1 MSSYVIVHANF
12 LLEGEFKMRKLL
24 LVLFAVLLLCGCSSN
39 NPSENAEA
47 PAVLKVGMECDYAP
61 FNWTQV
67 EDSDTAV
74 AISSVDYADGYDVV
88 IASMIAES
96 LGMEVQIVKTDWDSL
111 IPSLNAG
118 AIDCIIAGMT
128 ETPERAEAVNF
139 TTPYYESDMVVI
151 IRNDSDLVNITDIQ
165 ELAGYNVLGQAN
177 TTYDEV
183 IDQIQGVNH
192 MTPLATYSRM
202 VLSLQSGE
210 ADAITAELPVA
221 NGVVAA
227 NPDLTYVTFAEG
239 HGFVVD
245 TSVSIAVAK
254 ENTELL
260 NNIQNALDQISVED
274 RLSIMQDA
282 VSRQPAVQE

>member
-1 MSSYVIVHANF
+1 M
-12 LLEGEFKMRKLL
+12 KKLL
-24 LVLFAVLLLCGCSSN
+24 ALLMILLLAAGCSSN
-39 NPSENAEA
+39 ATPENNGSKQPESS
-47 PAVLKVGMECDYAP
+47 VLRVGMECDYAP

-67 EDSDTAV
+67 SDSDTAV

-88 IASMIAES
+88 IASKLAAA

-151 IRNDSDLVNITDIQ
+151 VKADSDLVNITSIQ
-165 ELAGYNVLGQAN
+165 ELSGRNVLGQIN
-177 TTYDEV
+177 TTYDDV
-183 IDQIQGVNH
+183 IEQIQGVNH
-192 MTPLATYSRM
+192 MTPLATYPRM
-202 VLSLQSGE
+202 ILSLQAGE

-227 NPDLTYVTFAEG
+227 NPDLAIVRFAEG
-239 HGFVVD
+239 QGFVVD

-254 ENTELL
+254 QNTELL
-260 NNIQNALDQISVED
+260 NNLQNALNSISQEERLQIMEDAVNRQPSVE
-274 RLSIMQDA
+274 
-282 VSRQPAVQE
+282 E

>member
-1 MSSYVIVHANF
+1 MKKLFA
-12 LLEGEFKMRKLL
+12 LLMILL
-24 LVLFAVLLLCGCSSN
+24 LAAGCSNNAASNGGSEQPAAAVLR
-39 NPSENAEA
+39 
-47 PAVLKVGMECDYAP
+47 VGMECDYAP

-67 EDSDTAV
+67 TDSDTAV

-88 IASMIAES
+88 IASRLAEA

-128 ETPERAEAVNF
+128 ETPERAEAVSF

-151 IRNDSDLVNITDIQ
+151 VRADSDLVNITSIQ
-165 ELAGYNVLGQAN
+165 ELSGRNVLGQIN
-177 TTYDEV
+177 TTYDDV
-183 IDQIQGVNH
+183 IEQIQGVNH
-192 MTPLATYSRM
+192 MTPLATYPRM
-202 VLSLQSGE
+202 ILSLQSGE

-227 NPDLTYVTFAEG
+227 NPDLAIVRFAEG
-239 HGFVVD
+239 QGFVVD

-260 NNIQNALDQISVED
+260 NNLQNALNNISEEERLQIMEDAVNRQPSVE
-274 RLSIMQDA
+274 
-282 VSRQPAVQE
+282 E

>member
-1 MSSYVIVHANF
+1 MKKIIT
-12 LLEGEFKMRKLL
+12 LLFVL
-24 LVLFAVLLLCGCSSN
+24 LFAAGCSAPES
-39 NPSENAEA
+39 SEVPQN
-47 PAVLKVGMECDYAP
+47 VLRVGMECDYAP

-67 EDSDTAV
+67 EAADTAV

-88 IASMIAES
+88 IASLIAEK
-96 LGMEVQIVKTDWDSL
+96 LGMDVQIVKTDWDSL

-128 ETPERAEAVNF
+128 ETPERAEEVSF
-139 TTPYYESDMVVI
+139 TTPYYESQMVIVV
-151 IRNDSDLVNITDIQ
+151 RKDSDLINISDIQ
-165 ELAGYNVLGQAN
+165 ELSGRKVLGQIN

-183 IDQIQGVNH
+183 IDQIDGVVH
-192 MTPLATYSRM
+192 MTPLATYPRM
-202 VLSLQSGE
+202 VLSLQAGE

-227 NPDLTYVTFAEG
+227 NPDLAIVMFEEG
-239 HGFVVD
+239 KGFVVD

-260 NNIQNALDQISVED
+260 RNIQTALDGISEAE
-274 RLSIMQDA
+274 RLSIMEAA
-282 VSRQPAVQE
+282 VNRQPAAGE

>member
-1 MSSYVIVHANF
+1 MKKLFA
-12 LLEGEFKMRKLL
+12 LLMILL
-24 LVLFAVLLLCGCSSN
+24 LAAGCSNNASSNGGSEQPAAAVLR
-39 NPSENAEA
+39 
-47 PAVLKVGMECDYAP
+47 VGMECDYAP

-67 EDSDTAV
+67 TDSDTAV

-88 IASMIAES
+88 IASRLAEA

-128 ETPERAEAVNF
+128 ETPERAEAVSF

-151 IRNDSDLVNITDIQ
+151 VRADSDLVNITSIQ
-165 ELAGYNVLGQAN
+165 ELSGRNVLGQIN
-177 TTYDEV
+177 TTYDDV
-183 IDQIQGVNH
+183 IEQIQGVNH
-192 MTPLATYSRM
+192 MTPLATYPRM
-202 VLSLQSGE
+202 ILSLQSGE

-227 NPDLTYVTFAEG
+227 NPDLAIVRFAEG
-239 HGFVVD
+239 QGFVVD

-260 NNIQNALDQISVED
+260 NNLQNALNNISEEERLQIMEDAVNRQPSVE
-274 RLSIMQDA
+274 
-282 VSRQPAVQE
+282 E

>member
-1 MSSYVIVHANF
+1 MKKIIT
-12 LLEGEFKMRKLL
+12 
-24 LVLFAVLLLCGCSSN
+24 VLLLCFCIAGCAGSDQDTS
-39 NPSENAEA
+39 AD
-47 PAVLKVGMECDYAP
+47 VLRVGMECDYAP

-67 EDSDTAV
+67 EDSDTTV

-88 IASMIAES
+88 IASMIAEK

-128 ETPERAEAVNF
+128 ETPERAEEVNF

-151 IRNDSDLVNITDIQ
+151 VRKDSDLVNITDIQ
-165 ELAGYNVLGQAN
+165 QMKGYKVLGQSN

-183 IDQIQGVNH
+183 IDQINGVIH
-192 MTPLATYSRM
+192 MVPLATYPRM
-202 VLSLQSGE
+202 VLSLQAGE

-221 NGVVAA
+221 NGVVSA
-227 NPDLTYVTFAEG
+227 NPDLTIVTFEDG
-239 HGFVVD
+239 KGFIVD

-260 NNIQNALDQISVED
+260 EAIQGALNEISDAE
-274 RLSIMQDA
+274 RLSIMEAA
-282 VSRQPAVQE
+282 VGRQPAVGE

>member
-1 MSSYVIVHANF
+1 M
-12 LLEGEFKMRKLL
+12 KKLIIML
-24 LVLFAVLLLCGCSSN
+24 MVLMLAGCASGTAPEQDSNVLR
-39 NPSENAEA
+39 
-47 PAVLKVGMECDYAP
+47 VGMECDYAP

-74 AISSVDYADGYDVV
+74 PISAVDFADGYDVV
-88 IASMIAES
+88 IASMIAEA

-128 ETPERAEAVNF
+128 ETPERAESVSF

-151 IRNDSDLVNITDIQ
+151 VRADSELTGITDIQ
-165 ELAGYNVLGQAN
+165 ELSGFKVLGQSN
-177 TTYDEV
+177 TTYDEI
-183 IDQIQGVNH
+183 IDQIDGVVH
-192 MTPLATYSRM
+192 MTPLATYPRM
-202 VLSLQSGE
+202 ILSLQSGE

-227 NPDLTYVTFAEG
+227 NPDLAIVRFGQG
-239 HGFVVD
+239 HGFTVD

-254 ENTELL
+254 DNAELL
-260 NNIQNALDQISVED
+260 SRIQAALDQISEAQ
-274 RLSIMQDA
+274 RLEIMEAA
-282 VSRQPAVQE
+282 VDRQPATND

>member
-1 MSSYVIVHANF
+1 MKKLFA
-12 LLEGEFKMRKLL
+12 LLMILL
-24 LVLFAVLLLCGCSSN
+24 LAAGCSNNAASNGGSEQPAAAVLR
-39 NPSENAEA
+39 
-47 PAVLKVGMECDYAP
+47 VGMECDYAP

-67 EDSDTAV
+67 TDSDTAV

-88 IASMIAES
+88 IASRLAEA

-128 ETPERAEAVNF
+128 ETPERAEAVSF

-151 IRNDSDLVNITDIQ
+151 VRADSDLVNITSIQ
-165 ELAGYNVLGQAN
+165 ELSGRNVLGQIN
-177 TTYDEV
+177 TTYDDV
-183 IDQIQGVNH
+183 IEQIQGVNH
-192 MTPLATYSRM
+192 MTPLATYPRM
-202 VLSLQSGE
+202 ILSLQSGE

-227 NPDLTYVTFAEG
+227 NPDLAIVRFAEG
-239 HGFVVD
+239 QGFVVD

-260 NNIQNALDQISVED
+260 NSLQNALNNISEEERLQIMEDAVNRQPSVE
-274 RLSIMQDA
+274 
-282 VSRQPAVQE
+282 E

>member
-1 MSSYVIVHANF
+1 MKKIIT
-12 LLEGEFKMRKLL
+12 LLFVL
-24 LVLFAVLLLCGCSSN
+24 LFAAGCS
-39 NPSENAEA
+39 A
-47 PAVLKVGMECDYAP
+47 PESTEVPQNVLRVGMECDYAP

-67 EDSDTAV
+67 EAADTAV

-88 IASMIAES
+88 IASLIAEK
-96 LGMEVQIVKTDWDSL
+96 LGMDVQIVKTDWDSL

-128 ETPERAEAVNF
+128 ETPERAEEVNF
-139 TTPYYESDMVVI
+139 TTPYYESQMVIVV
-151 IRNDSDLVNITDIQ
+151 RKDSDLINISDIQ
-165 ELAGYNVLGQAN
+165 ELSGRKVLGQIN

-183 IDQIQGVNH
+183 IDQIDGVVH
-192 MTPLATYSRM
+192 MTPLATYPRM
-202 VLSLQSGE
+202 ILSLQAGE

-227 NPDLTYVTFAEG
+227 NPDLAIVMFEEG
-239 HGFVVD
+239 KGFVVD

-260 NNIQNALDQISVED
+260 RNIQTALDGISEAE
-274 RLSIMQDA
+274 RLSIMEAA
-282 VSRQPAVQE
+282 VNRQPAAGE

>member
-1 MSSYVIVHANF
+1 MKKVLIIM
-12 LLEGEFKMRKLL
+12 LLML
-24 LVLFAVLLLCGCSSN
+24 LVGCASQNDASDGSVLR
-39 NPSENAEA
+39 
-47 PAVLKVGMECDYAP
+47 VGMECDYAP

-67 EDSDTAV
+67 EENDTTV
-74 AISSVDYADGYDVV
+74 QISSVDYADGYDVV
-88 IASMIAES
+88 IASMIAEE
-96 LGMEVQIVKTDWDSL
+96 LGRKVEVVKTDWDAL

-151 IRNDSDLVNITDIQ
+151 VRKDSELTAIDDIRQLS
-165 ELAGYNVLGQAN
+165 GYNVLGQAN

-183 IDQIQGVNH
+183 IDQIEGVIH
-192 MTPLATYSRM
+192 MVPLATYPRM

-227 NPDLTYVTFAEG
+227 NPDLAIVTFAEG
-239 HGFVVD
+239 KGFVVD

-254 ENTELL
+254 ENTVLL
-260 NNIQNALDQISVED
+260 DAIQNALNKISEEQRLQIMEEA
-274 RLSIMQDA
+274 I
-282 VSRQPAVQE
+282 SRQPAAEE

>member
-1 MSSYVIVHANF
+1 MKKLSVIMM
-12 LLEGEFKMRKLL
+12 LML
-24 LVLFAVLLLCGCSSN
+24 LVGCGAQNSASDESVLR
-39 NPSENAEA
+39 
-47 PAVLKVGMECDYAP
+47 VGMECDYAP

-74 AISSVDYADGYDVV
+74 QISSVDYADGYDVV
-88 IASMIAES
+88 IASMIAED
-96 LGMEVQIVKTDWDSL
+96 LGMKVEIVKTDWDAL

-139 TTPYYESDMVVI
+139 TTPYYESQMVVVV
-151 IRNDSDLVNITDIQ
+151 RKDSELVGIDDIQ
-165 ELAGYNVLGQAN
+165 QLSGYNVLGQAN

-183 IDQIQGVNH
+183 IDQIEGVNH
-192 MTPLATYSRM
+192 MVPLATYPRM
-202 VLSLQSGE
+202 ILSLQSGE
-210 ADAITAELPVA
+210 ADAITAEMPVA

-227 NPDLTYVTFAEG
+227 NPDLAIVTFAPG
-239 HGFVVD
+239 KGFVVD

-260 NNIQNALDQISVED
+260 DAIQNALNKITEEQRLQIMEAA
-274 RLSIMQDA
+274 IE
-282 VSRQPAVQE
+282 RQPATEE

>member
-1 MSSYVIVHANF
+1 MKKIIT
-12 LLEGEFKMRKLL
+12 LLFVL
-24 LVLFAVLLLCGCSSN
+24 LFAAGCS
-39 NPSENAEA
+39 A
-47 PAVLKVGMECDYAP
+47 PESTEVPQNVLRVGMECDYAP

-67 EDSDTAV
+67 EAADTAV

-88 IASMIAES
+88 IASLIAEK
-96 LGMEVQIVKTDWDSL
+96 LGMDVQIVKTDWDSL

-128 ETPERAEAVNF
+128 ETPERAEEVNF
-139 TTPYYESDMVVI
+139 TTPYYESQMVIVV
-151 IRNDSDLVNITDIQ
+151 RKDSDLLGISDIQ
-165 ELAGYNVLGQAN
+165 ELSGRKVLGQIN

-183 IDQIQGVNH
+183 IDQIDGVVH
-192 MTPLATYSRM
+192 MTPLATDPRM
-202 VLSLQSGE
+202 VLSLQAGE

-227 NPDLTYVTFAEG
+227 NPDLAIVMFEEG
-239 HGFVVD
+239 KGFVVD

-260 NNIQNALDQISVED
+260 RNIQTALDGISEAE
-274 RLSIMQDA
+274 RLSIMEAA
-282 VSRQPAVQE
+282 VNRQPAAGE

>member
-1 MSSYVIVHANF
+1 M
-12 LLEGEFKMRKLL
+12 KKLI
-24 LVLFAVLLLCGCSSN
+24 VLFIILLLCGCSSSASN
-39 NPSENAEA
+39 EDASGNS
-47 PAVLKVGMECDYAP
+47 VLKVGMECDYAP

-74 AISSVDYADGYDVV
+74 PISSVDYADGYDVV

-96 LGMEVQIVKTDWDSL
+96 LEMEVQIVKTDWDSL

-128 ETPERAEAVNF
+128 ETPERAEAVSF
-139 TTPYYESDMVVI
+139 TTPYYESDMVI
-151 IRNDSDLVNITDIQ
+151 IVRKDSELTSIDDIQ
-165 ELAGYNVLGQAN
+165 QLAGYNVLGQAN

-183 IDQIQGVNH
+183 IDQINGVVH
-192 MTPLATYSRM
+192 MTPLASYSRM
-202 VLSLQSGE
+202 VLSLTSGE

-221 NGVVAA
+221 NGVVSA

-239 HGFVVD
+239 KGFAVD

-260 NNIQNALDQISVED
+260 SRIQEALDQISEAD
-274 RLSIMQDA
+274 RLSIMEAA
-282 VSRQPAVQE
+282 VSRQPASEE